1 MAKQKRIHKST
12 IIKLQAG
19 QEKAFDKIYEA
30 YKDRFYFMA
39 YNFLKNE
46 DDAKDAVQD
55 IFIKI
60 LQDIKDLKHPE
71 AFHVWSYRLA
81 YHICL
86 QTASQKRTHEDD
98 YNSSMEEYEDEQMN
112 ITHEVIQ

>member
-1 MAKQKRIHKST
+1 MAKQKKIHKRT

-71 AFHVWSYRLA
+71 AFHIWSYRLA

-86 QTASQKRTHEDD
+86 QTASQKELMKMIIILQWK
-98 YNSSMEEYEDEQMN
+98 SMKMN
-112 ITHEVIQ
+112 K

>member
-1 MAKQKRIHKST
+1 MAKQKKIHKRT

-60 LQDIKDLKHPE
+60 LPDMKG
-71 AFHVWSYRLA
+71 FR
-81 YHICL
+81 
-86 QTASQKRTHEDD
+86 
-98 YNSSMEEYEDEQMN
+98 MF
-112 ITHEVIQ
+112 

>member
-30 YKDRFYFMA
+30 YKERFYFMA

-55 IFIKI
+55 I
-60 LQDIKDLKHPE
+60 
-71 AFHVWSYRLA
+71 
-81 YHICL
+81 
-86 QTASQKRTHEDD
+86 
-98 YNSSMEEYEDEQMN
+98 
-112 ITHEVIQ
+112 